1 MNGKLI
7 IIEAGDGSGKATQ
20 TEKLYHRLLQE
31 QRNVRKVT
39 FPDYKS
45 NSSALIKMYL
55 NGDFGNSPDA
65 VNPYAA
71 SSFYAVDRY
80 ASYKQDWGDFYKQ
93 GGIVIADRYTT
104 SNMVHQAVKL
114 VEKKEKDAFLD
125 WLWDL
130 EFKKFQLPIPDGV
143 IFLDM
148 PPAFSRL
155 LRSERAKLQGGQMP
169 DIHEGDEK
177 YLEGCYVNYCA
188 IADKYHWHKIQCI
201 CHDRL
206 KNIEEIHEEVYQSV
220 LTILGHGE

>member
-20 TEKLYHRLLQE
+20 TERLYNRLVQE
-31 QRNVRKVT
+31 KRNVRKIT

-55 NGDFGNSPDA
+55 NGDFGTSPDS

-80 ASYKQDWGDFYKQ
+80 ASYKQDWGDFYMQ
-93 GGIVIADRYTT
+93 GGIIIADRYTT
-104 SNMVHQAVKL
+104 SNMVHQAVKIS
-114 VEKKEKDAFLD
+114 EKKEKENFLD

-130 EFKKFQLPIPDGV
+130 EFVKFGLPIPDGV

-148 PPAFSRL
+148 PPVYSKM
-155 LRSERAKLQGGQMP
+155 LRNERAKLLGQEIP
-169 DIHEGDEK
+169 DIHERDEQ
-177 YLEGCYVNYCA
+177 YLEKCYANYCE
-188 IADKYHWHKIQCI
+188 IADKYHWHKIECI
-201 CHDRL
+201 RHERL
-206 KNIEEIHEEVYQSV
+206 KQVEEIHEEVYQSV
-220 LTILGHGE
+220 QSIIGSE

>member
-20 TEKLYHRLLQE
+20 TEKLYQRLVE
-31 QRNVRKVT
+31 EKRKVRKVS
-39 FPDYKS
+39 FPDYQS

-80 ASYKQDWGDFYKQ
+80 ASYKRDWGDFYKQ
-93 GGIVIADRYTT
+93 GGIIIADRYTT
-104 SNMVHQAVKL
+104 SNMVHQAVKIIAQE
-114 VEKKEKDAFLD
+114 EKNAFLD

-130 EFKKFQLPIPDGV
+130 EFVKFGLPIPDGV

-148 PPAFSRL
+148 PPLYSKM
-155 LRSERAKLQGGQMP
+155 LREERAKTLGQQIP
-169 DIHEGDEK
+169 DIHERDEQ
-177 YLEGCYVNYCA
+177 YLENCYINYCA
-188 IADKYHWHKIQCI
+188 IADKYHWRKIPCIHHK
-201 CHDRL
+201 RL
-206 KNIEEIHEEVYQSV
+206 KTVDEIHEEVYQSV
-220 LTILGHGE
+220 QNILASNK

>member
-20 TEKLYHRLLQE
+20 TEKLYHRLKE
-31 QRNVRKVT
+31 EKRTVRKVS

-45 NSSALIKMYL
+45 SSSALIKMYL
-55 NGDFGNSPDA
+55 NGDFGNRPDS

-93 GGIVIADRYTT
+93 GGIIIADRYTT
-104 SNMVHQAVKL
+104 SNMVHQAVKIH
-114 VEKKEKDAFLD
+114 VQEEKDAFLD

-130 EFKKFQLPIPDGV
+130 EFVKFGLPIPDGV

-148 PPAFSRL
+148 PPMYSKI
-155 LRSERAKLQGGQMP
+155 LREERAKNNGEQTP
-169 DIHEGDEK
+169 DIHERDEQ
-177 YLEGCYVNYCA
+177 YLENCYSNYCA
-188 IADKYHWHKIQCI
+188 IADKYHWHKISCI
-201 CHDRL
+201 HHTQL
-206 KNIEEIHEEVYQSV
+206 KTVDEIHEDVYQSV
-220 LTILGHGE
+220 QNILARNK